1 MPNLKFKALHTIQF
15 PNGTEKVPLRIEGR
29 SQVNAT
35 GERVMQDRVK
45 IKEAFA
51 GDVMVIDTDSP
62 LYRDIKDALIEV
74 DGDEKVTFVI
84 PGEETP
90 VEETPVENTDAPAK
104 VRKARAPKGTKAA
117 SADQGDTGESDLV

>member
-29 SQVNAT
+29 SQVNAA
-35 GERVMQDRVK
+35 GDRVMQDRVK

-51 GDVMVIDTDSP
+51 GDVMVIDTDSA
-62 LYRDIKDALIEV
+62 LYQDIKGALIEV

-90 VEETPVENTDAPAK
+90 VESTDAPAK
-104 VRKARAPKGTKAA
+104 VRKPRAPKATGV
-117 SADQGDTGESDLV
+117 DQGDASGSDLV